1 MDPSIALAMATI
13 GFGSVVALL
22 CVPLL
27 RGWVPMNP
35 VYGIRFP
42 RSMSSSERWYAINR
56 YGAKRLL
63 LWSVG
68 LVVLGVVLLLV
79 PLPPGSPLV
88 RIVPWA
94 PLLLLIPV
102 WQTYRYAKSV
112 TSSGDG

>member
-1 MDPSIALAMATI
+1 VEPSIALAMATI

-42 RSMSSSERWYAINR
+42 RAMTSSERWYAVNR

-63 LWSVG
+63 AWSVG
-68 LVVLGVVLLLV
+68 LIVLGLVLLLAPV
-79 PLPPGSPLV
+79 SPGSPLV
-88 RIVPWA
+88 RIAPGA

-102 WQTYRYAKSV
+102 WQTFRYARSG
-112 TSSGDG
+112 TPLGDG